1 MTDLTLQAAL
11 QSGVDALI
19 YATIKTR
26 EVAVPDLLHD
36 LDIPVVL
43 LNCYTPDRTFPSVLP
58 GEVAGRH
65 LATQTLTAAGHR
77 RIAIITGEMWM
88 DAAKNRLKGYR
99 QALSSAEI
107 PFDPDLVRIGN
118 WQASAGHE
126 QTMALLR
133 MADPPTAIFCSNDR
147 MAVGAYPPV
156 SGKLSAALLFLYLSG
171 GRDRMM
177 VWDIHRNAKLLC

>member
-1 MTDLTLQAAL
+1 M
-11 QSGVDALI
+11 
-19 YATIKTR
+19 TR
-26 EVAVPDLLHD
+26 EVAVPLLLHD

-58 GEVAGRH
+58 GEVAGGH

-126 QTMALLR
+126 QTVALL
-133 MADPPTAIFCSNDR
+133 
-147 MAVGAYPPV
+147 
-156 SGKLSAALLFLYLSG
+156 
-171 GRDRMM
+171 
-177 VWDIHRNAKLLC
+177 

>member
-1 MTDLTLQAAL
+1 M
-11 QSGVDALI
+11 
-19 YATIKTR
+19 TR
-26 EVAVPDLLHD
+26 EVAVPLLLHD

-43 LNCYTPDRTFPSVLP
+43 LNCYTPDRIFPSVLP
-58 GEVAGRH
+58 GEVAGGH

-126 QTMALLR
+126 QTVALL
-133 MADPPTAIFCSNDR
+133 
-147 MAVGAYPPV
+147 
-156 SGKLSAALLFLYLSG
+156 
-171 GRDRMM
+171 
-177 VWDIHRNAKLLC
+177 